1 MAKTKPKPLNL
12 ALQGGGAH
20 GAFTWGVLDG
30 LLEDGRLEVTGISG
44 TSAGAM
50 NATVLA
56 SGLAAG
62 GPDQARQYLT
72 EFWRAV
78 ADAALHSPLKPTPV
92 DKALSPGNMDM
103 SPAWLMLDSMSR
115 IFSPYIFNPLNLN
128 PLREVLLSVVDFE
141 ALRECTDL
149 KLFLSATNVKTGK
162 IKVFQNHE
170 LSADAALAS
179 ACLPFLHQAVAVD
192 GEYYWDGGFLGNPAI
207 FPLIYGTDCRDVLL
221 VQINP
226 IVRDEVPRTAQAIF
240 DRINE
245 LSFNSS
251 LMREMR
257 AIHFVGRMIEENR
270 LDPRKYKQMLIHVI
284 PPDDEM
290 QDLGVSSKLN
300 ADWDFLRYLHDRGRD
315 AARAWIAENFDKV
328 GSESSVDI
336 AEVYL

>member
-1 MAKTKPKPLNL
+1 MTKPKPLNL

-30 LLEDGRLEVTGISG
+30 LLEDGRFDVTGISG

-62 GPDQARQYLT
+62 GPT
-72 EFWRAV
+72 EAQNALGKFWRAV
-78 ADAALHSPLKPTPV
+78 ADAAQHSPLKPTLL
-92 DKALSPGNMDM
+92 DKAVSPGNMDM

-115 IFSPYIFNPLNLN
+115 VLSPYMFNPLNLN
-128 PLREVLLSVVDFE
+128 PLREVLLSVVDFDQ
-141 ALRECTDL
+141 LRDCTDL

-162 IKVFQNHE
+162 IKVFENHE

-192 GEYYWDGGFLGNPAI
+192 GEHYWDGGFLGNPPI

-257 AIHFVGRMIEENR
+257 AIHFVGRLIEENR
-270 LDPRKYKQMLIHVI
+270 LDQKRYKQMLIHVI
-284 PPDDEM
+284 HPDDEM

-300 ADWDFLRYLHDRGRD
+300 ADWDFLRYLRDRGRN
-315 AARAWIAENFDKV
+315 AAAAWIAQNFDKV
-328 GSESSVDI
+328 GRESSVDI